1 MPSPVGHAIG
11 GLIAG
16 WFITGAPTLTAAS
29 LDPTTR
35 RGRRELADLGRRI
48 APFALLGMAP
58 DLDLLV
64 GLHSR
69 YTHSLG
75 AATLVAIITAIAWR
89 GRAATRTPA
98 STRGRLA
105 DDAAPP
111 REAARDTSRLRVA
124 IACGLAYASHVL
136 LDWLGSDTSAPIGIM
151 ALWPWSSAF
160 YQSHAEWFLASD
172 RRYWLPGFVSRN
184 LYALMW
190 ELIILVPLL
199 AATVW
204 LRRARGESPHDDRLV
219 ASPGE
224 PGKTGP
230 GKTSPRKHDPRR
242 HDPVKDDSVKDD
254 SVKDDPRK
262 NQSEEKEKRGGPP
275 RARTR
280 MRKPTAADIDRM
292 V

>member
-16 WFITGAPTLTAAS
+16 WSITGAPTSTAAS
-29 LDPTTR
+29 FDLTTKQ
-35 RGRRELADLGRRI
+35 GRRELADLGRRM

-75 AATLVAIITAIAWR
+75 AATLVALVAAIAWR
-89 GRAATRTPA
+89 GRDRDRDRLRSPA

-105 DDAAPP
+105 DDAAPL
-111 REAARDTSRLRVA
+111 REIARYTSRLRFA

-172 RRYWLPGFVSRN
+172 RRYWLPGFISRN

-199 AATVW
+199 ATTVW
-204 LRRARGESPHDDRLV
+204 LRRARGESHHDDRLV

-224 PGKTGP
+224 PRKTDTR
-230 GKTSPRKHDPRR
+230 KTDT
-242 HDPVKDDSVKDD
+242 VKADAVKNEAA
-254 SVKDDPRK
+254 K
-262 NQSEEKEKRGGPP
+262 NEAEKSESEEKQKRGVPP

-280 MRKPTAADIDRM
+280 VRKPTAADIDRM
-292 V
+292 VR

>member
-16 WFITGAPTLTAAS
+16 WAITGAPAITAAS
-29 LDPTTR
+29 FDPTTR
-35 RGRRELADLGRRI
+35 RGRRDLADLGRRI

-75 AATLVAIITAIAWR
+75 AATLVALIAAIAWR
-89 GRAATRTPA
+89 RRDRLRVRA
-98 STRGRLA
+98 STHGRMA
-105 DDAAPP
+105 DDASLA
-111 REAARDTSRLRVA
+111 RETARHTSRLRVA

-151 ALWPWSSAF
+151 ALWPWSSDF

-204 LRRARGESPHDDRLV
+204 LRRARGESHHDDRLV
-219 ASPGE
+219 ASPRE
-224 PGKTGP
+224 PGKNDAG
-230 GKTSPRKHDPRR
+230 KHDA
-242 HDPVKDDSVKDD
+242 
-254 SVKDDPRK
+254 
-262 NQSEEKEKRGGPP
+262 EEKEKRGVPP
-275 RARTR
+275 RARTSV
-280 MRKPTAADIDRM
+280 RKPTAADVDR